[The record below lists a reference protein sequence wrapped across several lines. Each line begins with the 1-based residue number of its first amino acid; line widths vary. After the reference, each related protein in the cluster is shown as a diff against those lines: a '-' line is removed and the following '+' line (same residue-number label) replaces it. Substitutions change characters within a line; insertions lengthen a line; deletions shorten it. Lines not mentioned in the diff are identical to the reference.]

1 MKYTTD
7 QKLKILANW
16 LQDSDTGIDS
26 YADGT
31 LEQAIKVAKQ
41 EVKQEIGDYLE
52 EILNGNDEFI
62 RYQLNSIEANEQLKK
77 DNLQVFHK
85 KELIIKFYLNN
96 FIINPIH
103 YIKIYLI
110 LFFYSKFFTFIKHSF
125 KTKRKIITKN
135 NKIYFLSQKRK
146 WYHKVIDQLRLN
158 NNYQEIEI
166 NDLTESPKR
175 VEKLVKIYKQRNKKI
190 DNRVDGRE
198 Q

>member
-16 LQDSDTGIDS
+16 LQDSNTGIDS

-77 DNLQVFHK
+77 DNLPF
-85 KELIIKFYLNN
+85 
-96 FIINPIH
+96 
-103 YIKIYLI
+103 
-110 LFFYSKFFTFIKHSF
+110 
-125 KTKRKIITKN
+125 
-135 NKIYFLSQKRK
+135 
-146 WYHKVIDQLRLN
+146 
-158 NNYQEIEI
+158 
-166 NDLTESPKR
+166 
-175 VEKLVKIYKQRNKKI
+175 
-190 DNRVDGRE
+190 
-198 Q
+198 

>member
-1 MKYTTD
+1 MEYTTD

-77 DNLQVFHK
+77 DNLPF
-85 KELIIKFYLNN
+85 
-96 FIINPIH
+96 
-103 YIKIYLI
+103 
-110 LFFYSKFFTFIKHSF
+110 
-125 KTKRKIITKN
+125 
-135 NKIYFLSQKRK
+135 
-146 WYHKVIDQLRLN
+146 
-158 NNYQEIEI
+158 
-166 NDLTESPKR
+166 
-175 VEKLVKIYKQRNKKI
+175 
-190 DNRVDGRE
+190 
-198 Q
+198 